1 MDVQDF
7 CKQMEQQLVTF
18 EQQLGS
24 IENELDSRGTKAKE
38 RILPVVGDVKNL
50 MTELKLQKDRL
61 EKECPSEWSDD
72 KNKMEDLVGSIGSNI
87 DRAKGQLSQGDVGG

>member
-18 EQQLGS
+18 EQQLGV
-24 IENELDSRGTKAKE
+24 IENELDSRGTAGKE
-38 RILPVVGDVKNL
+38 KILPVVGDVKNL

-61 EKECPSEWSDD
+61 EKECPSDWSDD
-72 KNKMEDLVGSIGSNI
+72 KNKMEDLVGQIGSSI
-87 DRAKGQLSQGDVGG
+87 DRAKEQVSQGDVGG